1 MFTLGAFV
9 LLGHLPQKYVAIVA
23 ELQPLFKSIVLLILA
38 LSPLCFVFSG
48 RFSQISVSG
57 SILLSVPFYLFN
69 SLATLEDFGNL
80 ASDRPFN

>member
-9 LLGHLPQKYVAIVA
+9 LLGHLPQKYVAIVG
-23 ELQPLFKSIVLLILA
+23 ELQPLCKSIVLLTLA
-38 LSPLCFVFSG
+38 LSPLCFHLSPW
-48 RFSQISVSG
+48 I
-57 SILLSVPFYLFN
+57 ILLSVPFYLFY